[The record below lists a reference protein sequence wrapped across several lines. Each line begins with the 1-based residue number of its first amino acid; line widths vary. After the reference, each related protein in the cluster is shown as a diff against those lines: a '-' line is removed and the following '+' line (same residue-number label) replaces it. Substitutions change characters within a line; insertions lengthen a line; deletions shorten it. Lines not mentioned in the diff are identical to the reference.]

1 MPLIQHTLGMKSI
14 AVFCG
19 SREGYNPVHREQ
31 AYRLGGLL
39 AEKGIHLVYGAAK
52 VGLMGAVADGVLNNN
67 GSVTGVI
74 PHFLEQKEIVHEGLS
89 ELILVNTMHERKLK
103 MYDRSDAFMVLPGGW
118 GTMEEMFEILTWGQ
132 LGMHEKPIGV
142 LNINGYY
149 DPLKA
154 QNTMMVQEGFLSE
167 RIREILKFSPSAED
181 LLEWMEDYSAPETQ
195 QVINKQT
202 T

>member
-1 MPLIQHTLGMKSI
+1 MKSI

-31 AYRLGGLL
+31 AYKLGGLL
-39 AEKGIHLVYGAAK
+39 AERNIHLVYGAAK

-67 GSVTGVI
+67 GTVTGVI

-89 ELILVNTMHERKLK
+89 ELIVVNTMHERKLK

-132 LGMHEKPIGV
+132 LGMHEKPVGV

-167 RIREILKFSPSAED
+167 RIREILKFSPSPEE
-181 LLEWMEDYSAPETQ
+181 LIEWMSDYSAPETQ